1 MEQRLTKK
9 ERRELKRREKVERE
23 IVQKSKKRFWRN
35 VYVVAGVIVVVLV
48 ILGVRVM
55 LSKDV
60 EEVARATND
69 PVKGSLDAKVV
80 IREYSDFECPA
91 CRTSALA
98 LGKAVSGYSDEELGY
113 VYNDYPIIQLHK
125 NAYEASLAAQCAY
138 KQDEF
143 WEYHD
148 RLFLDQTSWKDLENP
163 RDKFISYATALELDV
178 DLFTICLDEEQ
189 TKGLVEEDLNEA
201 RDLRMNSTP
210 TYFVNGI
217 RYVGAKSEEGWRELI
232 DSYLE

>member
-1 MEQRLTKK
+1 MTKK
-9 ERRELKRREKVERE
+9 ERRELKRREKAEQE

-35 VYVVAGVIVVVLV
+35 VYVVAGVVVVVLA
-48 ILGVRVM
+48 ILGVRAI

-60 EEVARATND
+60 EEVSKATND
-69 PVKGSLDAKVV
+69 PVKGSLDAKVL

-98 LGKAVSGYSDEELGY
+98 LAKAVAGYSEEELGY

-138 KQDEF
+138 QQDKF

-148 RLFLDQTSWKDLENP
+148 RLFLDQASWKDLENP

-178 DLFTICLDEEQ
+178 DMFTICLDEEQ
-189 TKGLVEEDLNEA
+189 TKALVEEDLNEA

-210 TYFVNGI
+210 TYFINGI

-232 DSYLE
+232 DSYLK

>member
-9 ERRELKRREKVERE
+9 ERRELKRQEKAERE

-35 VYVVAGVIVVVLV
+35 VIVVAGIIVTVLT
-48 ILGVRVM
+48 ILGVRAI

-60 EEVARATND
+60 EEVAKVTND
-69 PVKGSLDAKVV
+69 PIKGSLDAKVV
-80 IREYSDFECPA
+80 IREYSDFQCPA

-125 NAYEASLAAQCAY
+125 NAYEAALAGQCAHE
-138 KQDEF
+138 QDKF

-148 RLFLDQTSWKDLENP
+148 RLFLDQSSWKDLENP
-163 RDKFISYATALELDV
+163 REKFISYATALELDT
-178 DLFTICLDEEQ
+178 DQFKMCLDEER

-210 TYFVNGI
+210 TYFINGI

-232 DSYLE
+232 DSYLK

>member
-9 ERRELKRREKVERE
+9 QQRELRRQKRAERE
-23 IVQKSKKRFWRN
+23 IIQTSKKRFWRN
-35 VYVVAGVIVVVLV
+35 IGVVAGVIVVVLV
-48 ILGVRVM
+48 ILGVRVI

-69 PVKGSLDAKVV
+69 PIKGSLDAKVL

-98 LGKAVSGYSDEELGY
+98 LQEAVTAYGDEELGY
-113 VYNDYPIIQLHK
+113 VFNDFPIIQLHK
-125 NAYEASLAAQCAY
+125 NAYEAALAAQCAHEQE
-138 KQDEF
+138 KF

-148 RLFLDQTSWKDLENP
+148 RLFLDQASWKDLENP
-163 RDKFISYATALELDV
+163 REKFISYAHALELDE
-178 DLFTICLDEEQ
+178 DQFKICLDEEK
-189 TKGLVEEDLNEA
+189 TKSLVEEDLNEA
-201 RDLRMNSTP
+201 RDLSMNSTP
-210 TYFVNGI
+210 TYFINGV

-232 DSYLE
+232 DSFLK